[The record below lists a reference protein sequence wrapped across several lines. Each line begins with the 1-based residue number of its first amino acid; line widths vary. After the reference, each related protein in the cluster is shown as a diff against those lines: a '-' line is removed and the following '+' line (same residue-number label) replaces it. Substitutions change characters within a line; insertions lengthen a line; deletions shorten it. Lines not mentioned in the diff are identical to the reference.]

1 MNAVISGAS
10 GMALLVDAG
19 SFHSFHLKSPDTRRL
34 RQPEEYALLFGGDP
48 SVEFLENVTEEE
60 VLSRLRDA
68 VEIERATRFMLL
80 LLDGAWPTDVRVE
93 AAKKLEDMLDTDK
106 EQRIKD
112 LLFSLPL
119 PPGESVQ
126 SALLLCRGPRVKVLL
141 AELVLSQEAIA
152 ETRAAWD
159 AAVMQSPASE
169 PDLLH
174 ARALAVRS
182 GLFREMVAFTLQRA
196 RFDEV
201 RVHARATGFKEIP
214 GWDALLNSW
223 AAPMHSRWQVAGEII
238 AATWGH
244 LRHLHLARPS
254 NPLPGIAPAMQ
265 WPRAESAAHGP
276 DAMDD
281 AAGAGMR
288 RVRRLRDGPHW
299 SSLLGIGFVLVLYML
314 QQVAPFAVDAQLLPQ
329 LAGYLVI
336 IFLLLQRAGFHSGAA
351 TYVPPYVPAGDIQA
365 DHDKAS
371 VSQALLRAQVD
382 ALNARID
389 ATADEARRIRRWR
402 NLPSWLYLV
411 LAVGSLLVWYVLPNV
426 IAFAVELQ
434 WFLIQVAILAAA
446 IVVFQLLNHAFGA
459 SRESLRRA
467 FAQSIG
473 AQAVREEASL
483 ALAVAL
489 SPAGPARE
497 ASAGGAG
504 WLHVRI
510 PEIDAFADRSV
521 DIIIDGK
528 AQHHEGTN
536 SVVLRLATGSHALE
550 FAGRSNAGHE
560 VRKKK
565 LFVADSGTVREA
577 TLRMSA
583 GGPGQADD
591 IVLSM

>member
-68 VEIERATRFMLL
+68 VEREHATRFMLL

-106 EQRIKD
+106 QQRIKD

-126 SALLLCRGPRVKVLL
+126 SALLLCRGPRVKALL
-141 AELVLSQEAIA
+141 AELVMSQEAIA

-201 RVHARATGFKEIP
+201 RVHVRATDFKEIP

-244 LRHLHLARPS
+244 LRHLHLPRPR
-254 NPLPGIAPAMQ
+254 NPLPGMAPAMQ

-281 AAGAGMR
+281 AAVAGMR
-288 RVRRLRDGPHW
+288 RVRRPRDFPHW
-299 SSLLGIGFVLVLYML
+299 ISLLGIGFLLFLYML
-314 QQVAPFAVDAQLLPQ
+314 RQVAPFAVDAQQ
-329 LAGYLVI
+329 LAQLVGYLAI
-336 IFLLLQRAGFHSGAA
+336 AFLMLQGMGFSGAA
-351 TYVPPYVPAGDIQA
+351 WYVPQYVPTGDVQA

-371 VSQALLRAQVD
+371 VSQALRAQVD
-382 ALNARID
+382 ALNATID

-402 NLPSWLYLV
+402 NVPYWLYLV
-411 LAVGSLLVWYVLPNV
+411 LAVGSLLAWYVLPNV

-434 WFLIQVAILAAA
+434 WFLIQVTVLAAA

-473 AQAVREEASL
+473 AQADREEASL

-521 DIIIDGK
+521 DIVVDGK
-528 AQHHEGTN
+528 AQRHEGTN